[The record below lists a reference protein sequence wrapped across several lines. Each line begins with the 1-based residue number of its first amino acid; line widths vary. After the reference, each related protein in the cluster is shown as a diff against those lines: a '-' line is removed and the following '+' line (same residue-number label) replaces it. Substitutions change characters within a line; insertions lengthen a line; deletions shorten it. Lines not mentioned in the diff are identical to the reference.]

1 MIAQASITDNK
12 QLESMAQQLSK
23 MVKKAVYMCIGTE
36 KVCADSLGPLVGQ
49 MLNDNMESPVFVY
62 GIYGYN
68 ITAQNVE
75 RCHKFI
81 RQLHPDCT
89 LVVIDAGVGD
99 SDQVGS
105 IQLADKKIV
114 PGAATDKSLTA
125 VGDVSLVGIVSNRD
139 MQDFY
144 SDSQDKQRLVQK
156 TAHKIVRMI
165 LSAHSQQN
173 QFASAADSEN

>member
-1 MIAQASITDNK
+1 MISQANIKDNK
-12 QLESMAQQLSK
+12 QLESMAQQLST

-75 RCHKFI
+75 GCHRFI
-81 RQLHPDCT
+81 RKLHPDCT
-89 LVVIDAGVGD
+89 LVVIDAGVGEA
-99 SDQVGS
+99 DQIGS
-105 IQLADKKIV
+105 IQLTDGKIV
-114 PGAATDKSLTA
+114 PGAATDKSLCA
-125 VGDVSLVGIVSNRD
+125 VGDVSLVGIVSHKD

-144 SDSQDKQRLVQK
+144 SDSADKQNLVQK

-165 LSAHSQQN
+165 LSAHSQL
-173 QFASAADSEN
+173 AENAKENGLK